1 MTRFPIKTV
10 AACAVTALAVGA
22 TSATAGSLISSHQI
36 KDGAVHMRDLSP
48 GVKAKLAAATATKAG
63 QNGKDGAAGANG
75 SNGANGVDGAKGQ
88 DGLNGSNGKDGID
101 GQNGAPGLP
110 GTPGAP
116 GLDGLPGAEGQPGK
130 PGKDGVRYDRI
141 VGDCSGN
148 AIDGEITVYDGEAHL
163 GVPTQLSWAQIR
175 SYPESVTM
183 YDLDELSFDA
193 KASDVGQTYLKVR
206 VTGGGTITFSPN
218 TQPGG
223 ETVDE
228 WQHYDVASETS
239 TARWNDDTGN
249 EPDFSWE
256 QILEK
261 SGNERIKSI
270 SLIAGCAMG
279 DGGET
284 IVDDLTVNGE
294 VLDFS

>member
-1 MTRFPIKTV
+1 MTKFPIKTV

-22 TSATAGSLISSHQI
+22 TSATAGSLITGAKI
-36 KDGAVHMRDLSP
+36 KDGSIHMKDLSP
-48 GVKAKLAAATATKAG
+48 GVKAKLTAATTSKAG

-75 SNGANGVDGAKGQ
+75 SNGANGVDGAAGA
-88 DGLNGSNGKDGID
+88 NGSNGKDGID
-101 GQNGAPGLP
+101 GRDGVDGAPGLP

-116 GLDGLPGAEGQPGK
+116 GLDGAPGSDGQPGQD
-130 PGKDGVRYDRI
+130 GRDGVRYDRI

-148 AIDGEITVYDGEAHL
+148 AIDGEVTVYDGKAHL

-175 SYPESVTM
+175 SYPESLTM
-183 YDLDELSFDA
+183 YEVDELSFDA

-223 ETVDE
+223 ETVGE

-284 IVDDLTVNGE
+284 QVDNITVNNE
-294 VLDFS
+294 VLDF